1 MTIPLSL
8 HAVSD
13 SAQHSAPRPADLPG
27 STLLHRGRKFNL
39 ELLTLPG
46 PDGRPIRREV
56 IRHPGAAVILPLL
69 GSPPA
74 QRIVMIHNRRPA
86 IGPPPGKQLW
96 ELPAGTLE
104 PPEPPEQCAAR
115 ELIEETGYRAAT
127 LRPLGRF
134 YTTPGM
140 TDELMWAFIATGL
153 EQIGQAL
160 EADEDLTVEAMEPRR
175 VLAMMDR
182 GDLLDAKT
190 MLSLLLAQRLG
201 LLNA

>member
-1 MTIPLSL
+1 
-8 HAVSD
+8 
-13 SAQHSAPRPADLPG
+13 
-27 STLLHRGRKFNL
+27 
-39 ELLTLPG
+39 
-46 PDGRPIRREV
+46 
-56 IRHPGAAVILPLL
+56 
-69 GSPPA
+69 
-74 QRIVMIHNRRPA
+74 MIHNRRPA